1 MLILLVLIYILME
14 HKNGDGGNMKYY
26 EAKNMLQLL
35 NKMSVVDIA
44 IPIKTGIRILQNKQL
59 LITAI
64 LPYNTIENDVIKN
77 YSNGKPSLTPE
88 DEEYEVCSAKVND
101 VLNEEVSGLEFDKI
115 NIDELA
121 DLKLPMSAITAI
133 YPMLEV
139 KE

>member
-1 MLILLVLIYILME
+1 
-14 HKNGDGGNMKYY
+14 MKYF

-77 YSNGKPSLTPE
+77 YSNGKPSLTPD
-88 DEEYEVCSAKVND
+88 DEEYATCSAKVND